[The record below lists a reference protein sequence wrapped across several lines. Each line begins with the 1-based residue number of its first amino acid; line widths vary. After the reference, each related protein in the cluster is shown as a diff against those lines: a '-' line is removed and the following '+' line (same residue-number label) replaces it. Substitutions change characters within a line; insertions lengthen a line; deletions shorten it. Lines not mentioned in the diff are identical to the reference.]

1 MKMKSLIL
9 LNVKGKRAATG
20 TKGHLIWT
28 SYRFAFILVK
38 KDNVVGKIFKGV
50 AQRADVIQLP
60 FVFVFV
66 LVLHL
71 YLYLYWLDAKEGKRW
86 DGASCHSTAAR
97 FIKLSADALLSPQ
110 LNPLLINWAVVIAL
124 FLLRQVWG
132 ATWPFVTNWLFCYIS
147 YDHMNH
153 FCFENW
159 NLIWFDFNT
168 HSNIAS

>member
-1 MKMKSLIL
+1 MNQLQICFYSC
-9 LNVKGKRAATG
+9 
-20 TKGHLIWT
+20 
-28 SYRFAFILVK
+28 K
-38 KDNVVGKIFKGV
+38 KKYNVVGKIFKGV

-110 LNPLLINWAVVIAL
+110 LNPIFYQQSEEKTELLSLHFFFWDKSEEPHGLSRPIG
-124 FLLRQVWG
+124 FF
-132 ATWPFVTNWLFCYIS
+132 ATFPMIIWTIS
-147 YDHMNH
+147 VLKI
-153 FCFENW
+153 E
-159 NLIWFDFNT
+159 IWFDFDFNT